1 MPSLI
6 RSRLGWL
13 SVLCVFCSA
22 PIWAETSER
31 VALVVGNSAYKH
43 APLANPKNDAEG
55 MAALLT
61 RAGFKVDRQLDTDMG
76 ALQDAV
82 ARFGQTIKDP
92 QVKFGLF
99 YYAGHGLQQD
109 WRNYLVPVDAN
120 IRSAADVPKQT
131 VDVSQLLRYMKEE
144 QGRSF
149 LIILD
154 ACRDDPFAGTYKP
167 SAKGLSQFDAPVG
180 SLLAYAT
187 APGNVAQDGAG
198 SNGLYTSHLLKE
210 FAVQG
215 VRIEDAFKRVRL
227 NVRMASRGQQ
237 VPWESTSL
245 EEDLYLFPNRS
256 RALTESEKDQLLEK
270 EMKAWQGV
278 KNSDD
283 PEVLA
288 GFIRE
293 FPSGSA
299 SELAGSR
306 MNRLLAAMAKREQ
319 QKFVAAAQSAA
330 QAAHELA
337 ESERLAR
344 LRAAEAEAKRVAAET
359 AEHERLLQTQAQA
372 VQEEVRRAQLAK
384 EAAERA
390 ELARVAEEKARLAE
404 LEAARLARVAQAEA
418 AQAARVA
425 EEDAARKASLAKA
438 EAELRRARLAQE
450 ESERL
455 ARLAEEE
462 AAQRARI
469 AEAKADQLAK
479 QALQSQQQAERETQ
493 RIQALAMAAV
503 QEEQA
508 RQQRAQVLAVQQE
521 LARLAA
527 LRIQRDAEERALQEQ
542 AQQAVQHFAQ
552 QAEQNLL
559 EAQAT
564 EAKKLALQAKEPGV
578 AAVAELV
585 PTPYFKGYA
594 EHQRSYQ
601 LGDVYS
607 LRVIDRVNKT
617 TNPLVMKVTRVDV
630 DNERVEYNDGEY
642 VSDLMG
648 NTTTNLRGRFSTP
661 RQFYPAELIVGK
673 KWTTRFVQSRPNNV
687 QYTFEYKLKVVGKE
701 TITVP
706 AGTFETFKIEARGF
720 NNNLGAYL
728 ERDIWVTPGVNA
740 DIAHEIRVRLRSG
753 WVEQNDRQELVSQV
767 RGG

>member
-1 MPSLI
+1 M
-6 RSRLGWL
+6 
-13 SVLCVFCSA
+13 
-22 PIWAETSER
+22 
-31 VALVVGNSAYKH
+31 ALVVGNSAYRF

-55 MAALLT
+55 MAALLSK
-61 RAGFKVDRQLDTDMG
+61 AGFKVDRQLDTDMG

-82 ARFGQTIKDP
+82 ARFGQAIKDP

-120 IRSAADVPKQT
+120 IRTAADVAKQT
-131 VDVSQLLRYMKEE
+131 VDVSQLLKYMKEE

-198 SNGLYTSHLLKE
+198 SNGLYTSNLLRE
-210 FAVQG
+210 FSVQG
-215 VRIEDAFKRVRL
+215 VRVEDAFKRVRL
-227 NVRMASRGQQ
+227 SVRMASRGQQ

-245 EEDLYLFPNRS
+245 EEDLYLFPNPTRT
-256 RALTESEKDQLLEK
+256 LTESEKDQLLEK
-270 EMKAWQGV
+270 EMKAWQAV
-278 KNSDD
+278 KNNDD

-288 GFIRE
+288 AFIRE
-293 FPSGSA
+293 YPSGSA

-306 MNRLLAAMAKREQ
+306 MNRLLSALARREQ
-319 QKFVAAAQSAA
+319 QKLLAAAQSAA
-330 QAAHELA
+330 HAAQELI

-344 LRAAEAEAKRVAAET
+344 ERAAEAEAKRVAAEA
-359 AEHERLLQTQAQA
+359 AEQERLRQAQA
-372 VQEEVRRAQLAK
+372 QAAREEARRVALAK

-390 ELARVAEEKARLAE
+390 EMARIAEEKARLAE
-404 LEAARLARVAQAEA
+404 MEAARLARA
-418 AQAARVA
+418 AQEEAARVA
-425 EEDAARKASLAKA
+425 RAAEEEAARQARVA
-438 EAELRRARLAQE
+438 EAEAASRRARLAEE
-450 ESERL
+450 ESARL
-455 ARLAEEE
+455 ARLAEED
-462 AAQRARI
+462 AAQRARLL
-469 AEAKADQLAK
+469 EAKDARLAELSL
-479 QALQSQQQAERETQ
+479 QAKQQAEREAQ
-493 RIQALAMAAV
+493 RMEALAVAEA
-503 QEEQA
+503 QEERA
-508 RQQRAQVLAVQQE
+508 RQQRAQAVAVQQE
-521 LARLAA
+521 IERLAA
-527 LRIQRDAEERALQEQ
+527 LQVQREAEEKRLQEQ
-542 AQQAVQHFAQ
+542 ARQALALLAQ
-552 QAEQNLL
+552 QAEQSRR
-559 EAQAT
+559 EAQAKETQKLAMQAT
-564 EAKKLALQAKEPGV
+564 EAAS
-578 AAVAELV
+578 AAPTEL
-585 PTPYFKGYA
+585 PATPYFKGFA

-601 LGDVYS
+601 VGDVYT
-607 LRVIDRVNKT
+607 LRVIDRVNRT
-617 TNPLVMKVTRVDV
+617 TNPLVMKVTRVDTSS
-630 DNERVEYNDGEY
+630 ERVEYNDGEY
-642 VSDLMG
+642 ESDLMG
-648 NTTTNLRGRFSTP
+648 NISTNLRGRFSTP

-687 QYTFEYKLKVVGKE
+687 KYTFEYKLKVVGKE

-728 ERDIWVTPGVNA
+728 ERDIWVAPGVNA
-740 DIAHEIRVRLRSG
+740 DIAHEIRVRLRGG

>member
-1 MPSLI
+1 MRSLI

-13 SVLCVFCSA
+13 SVLCVLCSA
-22 PIWAETSER
+22 PVWAQTAER
-31 VALVVGNSAYKH
+31 VALVVGNSAYQY
-43 APLANPKNDAEG
+43 APLDNPKNDAVG

-76 ALQDAV
+76 ALQEAV
-82 ARFGQTIKDP
+82 ARFGQATRDP
-92 QVKFGLF
+92 HVKFGLF

-109 WRNYLVPVDAN
+109 WHNYLVPVNAQ

-131 VDVSQLLRYMKEE
+131 VDVSELLRYMKEE

-167 SAKGLSQFDAPVG
+167 SARGLSQFDAPVG

-198 SNGLYTSHLLKE
+198 SNGLYTSNLLRE
-210 FAVQG
+210 FSVEG
-215 VRIEDAFKRVRL
+215 VRVEDAFKRVRL

-245 EEDLYLFPNRS
+245 EEDLYLFPHPARL
-256 RALTESEKDQLLEK
+256 LTEAEKDQLLEK

-306 MNRLLAAMAKREQ
+306 MNRLLAAMVKREQ
-319 QKFVAAAQSAA
+319 QKFVTAAQSAA
-330 QAAHELA
+330 QAAQELA

-344 LRAAEAEAKRVAAET
+344 QRAAQAEARRVAAE
-359 AEHERLLQTQAQA
+359 
-372 VQEEVRRAQLAK
+372 

-404 LEAARLARVAQAEA
+404 MEAARLARVAQEEA
-418 AQAARVA
+418 ARAARVA
-425 EEDAARKASLAKA
+425 EEEAVRKARMA
-438 EAELRRARLAQE
+438 EAEAALRQSRLAEEESARRARLAE
-450 ESERL
+450 ED
-455 ARLAEEE
+455 
-462 AAQRARI
+462 AAQRARL
-469 AEAKADQLAK
+469 AEAKAELLAK
-479 QALQSQQQAERETQ
+479 EAMQTQQQAEREAK
-493 RIQALAMAAV
+493 RVEALAVAAA

-521 LARLAA
+521 LARLAT
-527 LRIQRDAEERALQEQ
+527 LRTQREAEERAMQEQ
-542 AQQAVQHFAQ
+542 AQQAVQQFAL
-552 QAEQNLL
+552 QAEQSLR

-564 EAKKLALQAKEPGV
+564 EAQKLALQAKETQ
-578 AAVAELV
+578 AELA

-601 LGDVYS
+601 VGDVYT
-607 LRVIDRVNKT
+607 LRVIDRVNRT
-617 TNPLVMKVTRVDV
+617 TNPLVMKVTRVDL

-661 RQFYPAELIVGK
+661 RQFYPAELMVGK

-687 QYTFEYKLKVVGKE
+687 KYTFEYKLKVVGKE

-740 DIAHEIRVRLRSG
+740 DIAHEIRVRLRGG

>member
-1 MPSLI
+1 MRFLI

-13 SVLCVFCSA
+13 SVLCVLCSA
-22 PIWAETSER
+22 PVWAQTAER
-31 VALVVGNSAYKH
+31 VALVVGNSAYQY
-43 APLANPKNDAEG
+43 APLDNPKNDAVG

-61 RAGFKVDRQLDTDMG
+61 KAGFKVDRQLDTDMG
-76 ALQDAV
+76 ALQEAV
-82 ARFGQTIKDP
+82 ARFGQAIRDP
-92 QVKFGLF
+92 HVKFGLF

-109 WRNYLVPVDAN
+109 WHNYLVPVNAQ

-131 VDVSQLLRYMKEE
+131 VDVSELLRYMKEE

-167 SAKGLSQFDAPVG
+167 SARGLSQFDAPVG

-198 SNGLYTSHLLKE
+198 SNGLYTSNLLRE
-210 FAVQG
+210 FSVEG
-215 VRIEDAFKRVRL
+215 VRVEDAFKRVRL

-245 EEDLYLFPNRS
+245 EEDLYLFPHPARL
-256 RALTESEKDQLLEK
+256 LTEAEKDQLLEK

-306 MNRLLAAMAKREQ
+306 MNRLLAAMVKREQ
-319 QKFVAAAQSAA
+319 QKFVTAAQSAA
-330 QAAHELA
+330 QAAQELA

-344 LRAAEAEAKRVAAET
+344 QRAAQAEARRVAAEA
-359 AEHERLLQTQAQA
+359 AERERVLQAQA
-372 VQEEVRRAQLAK
+372 QAAREEKRRAELAK

-390 ELARVAEEKARLAE
+390 ARVAEEEAERKARMAEAEAALRQSRLAE
-404 LEAARLARVAQAEA
+404 EESARRARL
-418 AQAARVA
+418 A
-425 EEDAARKASLAKA
+425 EEDAAQ
-438 EAELRRARLAQE
+438 RARLA
-450 ESERL
+450 
-455 ARLAEEE
+455 
-462 AAQRARI
+462 
-469 AEAKADQLAK
+469 EAKAELLAK
-479 QALQSQQQAERETQ
+479 EAMQTQQQAEREAK
-493 RIQALAMAAV
+493 RVEALAVAAA

-521 LARLAA
+521 LARLAT
-527 LRIQRDAEERALQEQ
+527 LRTQREAEERAMQEQ
-542 AQQAVQHFAQ
+542 AQQAVQQFAL
-552 QAEQNLL
+552 QAEQSLR

-564 EAKKLALQAKEPGV
+564 EAQKLALQTKEAGT
-578 AAVAELV
+578 ATQAELA

-601 LGDVYS
+601 VGDVYT
-607 LRVIDRVNKT
+607 LRVIDRVNRT
-617 TNPLVMKVTRVDV
+617 TNPLVMKVTRVDL

-661 RQFYPAELIVGK
+661 RQFYPAELMVGK

-687 QYTFEYKLKVVGKE
+687 KYTFEYKLKVVGKE

-740 DIAHEIRVRLRSG
+740 DIAHEIRVRLRGG

>member
-1 MPSLI
+1 MRSLI

-13 SVLCVFCSA
+13 SVLCVLCSA
-22 PIWAETSER
+22 PVWAQTAER
-31 VALVVGNSAYKH
+31 VALVVGNSAYQY
-43 APLANPKNDAEG
+43 APLDNPKNDAVG

-61 RAGFKVDRQLDTDMG
+61 KAGFKVDRQLDTDMG
-76 ALQDAV
+76 ALQEAV
-82 ARFGQTIKDP
+82 ARFGQAIRDP
-92 QVKFGLF
+92 HVKFGLF

-109 WRNYLVPVDAN
+109 WHNYQVQVNAQ

-131 VDVSQLLRYMKEE
+131 VDVSELLRYMKEE

-167 SAKGLSQFDAPVG
+167 SARGLSQFDAPVG

-198 SNGLYTSHLLKE
+198 SNGLYTSNLLRE
-210 FAVQG
+210 FSVEG
-215 VRIEDAFKRVRL
+215 VRVEDAFKRVRL

-245 EEDLYLFPNRS
+245 EEDLYLFPHPARL
-256 RALTESEKDQLLEK
+256 LTEAEKDQLLEK

-306 MNRLLAAMAKREQ
+306 MNRLLAAMVKREQ
-319 QKFVAAAQSAA
+319 QKFVTAAQSAA
-330 QAAHELA
+330 QAAQELA

-344 LRAAEAEAKRVAAET
+344 QRAAQAEARRVAAEA
-359 AEHERLLQTQAQA
+359 AERERVLQAQA
-372 VQEEVRRAQLAK
+372 QAAREEKRRAELAK

-404 LEAARLARVAQAEA
+404 MEAARLARVAQEEA
-418 AQAARVA
+418 ARAARVA
-425 EEDAARKASLAKA
+425 EEEAVRKARMA
-438 EAELRRARLAQE
+438 EAEAALRQSRLAEEESARRARLAE
-450 ESERL
+450 ED
-455 ARLAEEE
+455 
-462 AAQRARI
+462 AAQRARL
-469 AEAKADQLAK
+469 AEAKAELLAK
-479 QALQSQQQAERETQ
+479 EAMQTQQQAEREAK
-493 RIQALAMAAV
+493 RVEALAVAAA

-521 LARLAA
+521 LARLAT
-527 LRIQRDAEERALQEQ
+527 LRTQREAEERAMQEQ
-542 AQQAVQHFAQ
+542 AQQAVQQFAL
-552 QAEQNLL
+552 QAEQSLR

-564 EAKKLALQAKEPGV
+564 EAQKLALQTKEAGT
-578 AAVAELV
+578 ATQAELA

-601 LGDVYS
+601 VGDVYT
-607 LRVIDRVNKT
+607 LRVIDRVNRT
-617 TNPLVMKVTRVDV
+617 TNPLVMKVTRVDL

-661 RQFYPAELIVGK
+661 RQFYPAELMVGK

-687 QYTFEYKLKVVGKE
+687 KYTFEYKLKVVGKE

-740 DIAHEIRVRLRSG
+740 DIAHEIRVRLRGG